1 MNRRQVLIGGGVIAG
16 AAVIGVGAEVVGM
29 GGMSDYNAEAAA
41 IRGAVPANA
50 GVNDL
55 IRLATL
61 AANSH
66 NTQPW
71 QFLPGDH
78 RIDIRPDV
86 SRRLTMVDP
95 DDHHLFCSL
104 GCAAENLTIA
114 AAATGHKG
122 EARFEPAG
130 VSSVIFEYADGA
142 PVASPLFPAILT
154 RQSTRAEYD
163 GRGVSAA
170 DLATLA
176 AATNVSG
183 VETILITDR
192 KRIGEIGD
200 FVVAGND
207 AQMADAAFLRELKT
221 WLRFNPR
228 QAMAMADG
236 LFSATNGNPSLPT
249 WLGPRMFDLIA
260 TPASEG
266 RKYAAQVRS
275 SAGIAVFVSEVND
288 KMHWVQAGRAAQ
300 RFALQATALGL
311 KHAFVNQPVEVPAV
325 RGQLAAYLGVGERRP
340 DLMMRFGYGPNVPKS
355 LRRPVAQVMTAV

>member
-1 MNRRQVLIGGGVIAG
+1 MNRRQVLIGGGVIVG
-16 AAVIGVGAEVVGM
+16 AAVVGVGAEVVGM
-29 GGMSDYNAEAAA
+29 GGISEYDAAA
-41 IRGAVPANA
+41 ASARVAVPANA

-55 IRLATL
+55 VRLATL

-71 QFLPGDH
+71 QFLPGDR

-86 SRRLTMVDP
+86 SRRLSAVDP

-104 GCAAENLTIA
+104 GCAAENLAIA

-130 VSSVIFEYADGA
+130 VSSVVFEYADGA

-154 RQSTRAEYD
+154 GQSTRAEYD
-163 GRGVSAA
+163 GRAVSAN

-176 AATNVSG
+176 AAATVAG
-183 VETILITDR
+183 VEAILITDR

-200 FVVAGND
+200 LTVAGND
-207 AQMADAAFLRELKT
+207 AQMADAAFLRELKS

-228 QAMAMADG
+228 QALATADG

-260 TPASEG
+260 TPASES

-275 SAGIAVFVSEVND
+275 SAGIAVFVSEGND

-311 KHAFVNQPVEVPAV
+311 KHAFVNQTAEVPAV
-325 RGQLAAYLGVGERRP
+325 RAQLATYLGVGDRRP
-340 DLMMRFGYGPNVPKS
+340 DLIMRFGYGPDMPKS
-355 LRRPVAQVMTAV
+355 LRRPVEQVLVSA